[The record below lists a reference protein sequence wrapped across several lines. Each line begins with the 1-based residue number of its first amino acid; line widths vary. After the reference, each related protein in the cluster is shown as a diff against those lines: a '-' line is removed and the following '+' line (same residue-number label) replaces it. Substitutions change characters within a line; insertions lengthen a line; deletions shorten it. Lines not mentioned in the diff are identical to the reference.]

1 MIQSILIF
9 ALGFL
14 CAGLLALMIAPAI
27 WRRAVRLT
35 KKRVEASAPLTIA
48 EIQADKDRMRAE
60 HAMALRRVE
69 ISAKTFRE
77 KAAAQIIEINRNREE
92 LKALSEQRRDKSR
105 AVAEL
110 EEKVEKLERELRGKE
125 ERLRKLTE
133 RLESAQKALEKRA
146 AEVERLEGLYEDA
159 SYASSTRQI
168 ELVARESDLDRLQEE
183 VRGLREALTLTE
195 ERAEQAAA
203 ENARLADEL
212 AADSR
217 RVADLEAGIER
228 RERELA
234 GEQGDNIEKAMAGLA
249 ADRELLE
256 QRLTV
261 LTRENRKLK
270 DEIEA
275 LRQPG
280 QSSVDGDSAVLRE
293 QMSHLA
299 AQVVNLTAMIE
310 GSDSPIARA
319 LAATS
324 GPDRP
329 VNDAGEKVASLADRV
344 RALQK
349 AASGG

>member
-35 KKRVEASAPLTIA
+35 KKRVEASAPLTLA
-48 EIQADKDRMRAE
+48 EIQADKDRIRAE

-92 LKALSEQRRDKSR
+92 LKALSEQRRDKNR

-110 EEKVEKLERELRGKE
+110 EEKVAGLERDLRGKE

-146 AEVERLEGLYEDA
+146 AEVERLEGLYEEA

-183 VRGLREALTLTE
+183 VRELREAIAAAE

-203 ENARLADEL
+203 ENATLADEL
-212 AADSR
+212 TAERQRAAEM
-217 RVADLEAGIER
+217 EAGIEQ
-228 RERELA
+228 REPA
-234 GEQGDNIEKAMAGLA
+234 SEQGDNIEKAMAGLA
-249 ADRELLE
+249 ADREVLE

-280 QSSVDGDSAVLRE
+280 QGGGEDGDSAVLRE
-293 QMSHLA
+293 QMNHLA

-319 LAATS
+319 LAAPS
-324 GPDRP
+324 GPGRP

-349 AASGG
+349 AALNG